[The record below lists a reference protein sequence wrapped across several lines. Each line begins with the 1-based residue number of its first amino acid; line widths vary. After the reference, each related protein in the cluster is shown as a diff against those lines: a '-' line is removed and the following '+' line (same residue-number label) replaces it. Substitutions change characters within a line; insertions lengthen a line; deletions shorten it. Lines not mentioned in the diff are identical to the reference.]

1 VQVLGLKHEGGGLMK
16 KYIFPKDFLWG
27 SSTSAF
33 QVEGNCKN
41 HDFYR
46 WAVLGKVR
54 DNTNPNDA
62 VLHYEKY
69 REDIELLKAMNHNA
83 VRIGLEWARIE
94 PSDGTFN
101 ENALEHYRNELKAMK
116 DEGIYTMITL
126 HHFAS
131 PLWFADMGSFEKQG
145 SIKYFLRYVEH
156 TTNSL
161 GDLIDFYIT
170 INEPTILAYK
180 SYFLG
185 EFPPGKNNLILMKRV
200 NKNLAIAHALSYDLI
215 HRIHEKNGWNKARIG
230 VAKHIRTFDPCNP
243 KSLLDRFSA
252 AYVDK
257 LMNYEFFDIAEK
269 AANTS
274 GNGKILDFFG
284 VNYYSGDLIKFP
296 FKTLCRRELKKNK
309 LGWDIYPEGFYRVL
323 MQVWN
328 RYKLPI
334 YVTEN
339 GTCDEEDELRTDY
352 IREHV
357 KAMHRAIEDG
367 ADVR

>member
-1 VQVLGLKHEGGGLMK
+1 MK

-83 VRIGLEWARIE
+83 ARIGLEWARIE

-230 VAKHIRTFDPCNP
+230 VAKHIRTFDPCKP
-243 KSLLDRFSA
+243 
-252 AYVDK
+252 
-257 LMNYEFFDIAEK
+257 
-269 AANTS
+269 
-274 GNGKILDFFG
+274 
-284 VNYYSGDLIKFP
+284 
-296 FKTLCRRELKKNK
+296 
-309 LGWDIYPEGFYRVL
+309 
-323 MQVWN
+323 
-328 RYKLPI
+328 
-334 YVTEN
+334 
-339 GTCDEEDELRTDY
+339 
-352 IREHV
+352 
-357 KAMHRAIEDG
+357 
-367 ADVR
+367 

>member
-1 VQVLGLKHEGGGLMK
+1 MALQN
-16 KYIFPKDFLWG
+16 I
-27 SSTSAF
+27 S
-33 QVEGNCKN
+33 
-41 HDFYR
+41 
-46 WAVLGKVR
+46 
-54 DNTNPNDA
+54 
-62 VLHYEKY
+62 
-69 REDIELLKAMNHNA
+69 
-83 VRIGLEWARIE
+83 E
-94 PSDGTFN
+94 P
-101 ENALEHYRNELKAMK
+101 
-116 DEGIYTMITL
+116 
-126 HHFAS
+126 
-131 PLWFADMGSFEKQG
+131 
-145 SIKYFLRYVEH
+145 
-156 TTNSL
+156 
-161 GDLIDFYIT
+161 LI
-170 INEPTILAYK
+170 PA
-180 SYFLG
+180 
-185 EFPPGKNNLILMKRV
+185 
-200 NKNLAIAHALSYDLI
+200 
-215 HRIHEKNGWNKARIG
+215 
-230 VAKHIRTFDPCNP
+230 NP

-367 ADVR
+367 ADVRGYFHWSTLDNFELVEGTSVRFGLVHVDHESPERTRTIKESGKYYADIIKNNGLIEEEVE